1 MDSDL
6 PNVLPVQPGDE
17 ASKAGLLR
25 CLPVVILE
33 RAWVTISPDGSAEPD
48 FMPRDPLVKAEL
60 NYDLC
65 NARPEIV
72 LSVTV
77 PAIVYCNGTVS
88 ICKTPS
94 EFFRKDVIGG
104 WSDLIVGL

>member
-1 MDSDL
+1 MDTSNSCDA
-6 PNVLPVQPGDE
+6 

-25 CLPVVILE
+25 NLPVVIIE

-77 PAIVYCNGTVS
+77 AAIVYFNGSIYICN
-88 ICKTPS
+88 KPA
-94 EFFRKDVIGG
+94 EFYRKDVIGG

>member
-1 MDSDL
+1 MDTS
-6 PNVLPVQPGDE
+6 NSCDE
-17 ASKAGLLR
+17 ASKRALLR
-25 CLPVVILE
+25 ELSLVIIE

-48 FMPRDPLVKAEL
+48 FIPRDPLVTAKL
-60 NYDLC
+60 DFKKDQ
-65 NARPEIV
+65 RPEIV

-77 PAIVYCNGTVS
+77 PAVVVFNGTAYV
-88 ICKTPS
+88 CKEPK